1 MWRLDCVLK
10 KDVKKI
16 RKFNSFDVDQIKS
29 AIYFT

>member
-10 KDVKKI
+10 KDVKI
-16 RKFNSFDVDQIKS
+16 RKFSYFDVDQIKS